1 MTFSD
6 HVGKDWEWWS
16 AVWIGLSESL
26 GSGFRRL
33 PESIWRHKFTSLNV
47 WIHAAPGPT
56 QPILAAA
63 VFANGCRNL
72 GIGMT
77 WRWMGVER
85 RRVDLFCQPRSPPPA
100 SGGSKTAFA
109 TSTVQKLRRIKEN
122 QNYIIL
128 LSFQALKTT
137 WFCILDFFAHMIH
150 LTPSIGLW
158 NGLRQRITRNTTLR
172 SRPKDLN
179 QESNN
184 QSYGSL
190 VVKPTSKILTSIIKD
205 F

>member
-16 AVWIGLSESL
+16 AVWIGLSAL

-33 PESIWRHKFTSLNV
+33 PKSIWWHKFTPLNV

-72 GIGMT
+72 GMGMT

-85 RRVDLFCQPRSPPPA
+85 CRVDLFCQPRSPPPA

-109 TSTVQKLRRIKEN
+109 TSTVQKLRRIKEH

-128 LSFQALKTT
+128 LSFQALKQPDFVYWIFSRIWFTFRQALVCEMACVSVSQGTPHCEAAQRT
-137 WFCILDFFAHMIH
+137 WIRKATIKVM
-150 LTPSIGLW
+150 
-158 NGLRQRITRNTTLR
+158 
-172 SRPKDLN
+172 DL
-179 QESNN
+179 
-184 QSYGSL
+184 
-190 VVKPTSKILTSIIKD
+190 
-205 F
+205 